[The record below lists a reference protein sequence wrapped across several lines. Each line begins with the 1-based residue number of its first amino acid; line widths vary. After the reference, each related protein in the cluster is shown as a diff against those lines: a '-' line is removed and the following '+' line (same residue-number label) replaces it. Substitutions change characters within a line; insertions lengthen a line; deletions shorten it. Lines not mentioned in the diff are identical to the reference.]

1 MSIDVTTVSVPITV
15 SASGTKVEAT
25 VSGGI
30 GPAGTAATITVGTVT
45 TGAAGS
51 SATVVNSGTA
61 SAAVLNFTIPA
72 GATGP
77 QGPVGPPGT
86 TTWAGI
92 TDKPA
97 TFAPAAHTH
106 TPAEVGL
113 GNVENTSDASKPVS
127 TAQAAADAAVA
138 SAAAADATSKANA
151 AQAHAIQ
158 RANHTG
164 TQAISTVTG
173 LQAALDGKQA
183 AGSYAATVHGHTI
196 SDVTGLQAALDAKAT
211 PADVTAAVTAV
222 IDAAPAA
229 LDTLNELAA
238 ALGDDANF
246 ASTVTTALAGK
257 AAAVHSHGISDV
269 TGLQTALDGKAAATH
284 THTSSEVGLG
294 NVPNVN
300 ATQRSSHTGSQTA
313 STISDFTT
321 AAAAAAPV
329 QSVAGKT
336 GTVTLAKGD
345 VGLGNVDN
353 TSDANKPVSSA
364 TQTAL
369 NGKAAAVHTHAIADV
384 TSLQTQL
391 DYRVSSAVPFTENH
405 TDARGSQYQA
415 GDLVHVGGNVWR
427 AIATNDAIV
436 PGSSGAENYWVYVGP
451 GYRLNIDILDIANH
465 WLPPA
470 TATDGY
476 VLAWNATNG
485 AWEASAIPTELP
497 SGSAGQLLGHDGTA
511 WVATSLPTAS
521 DTVLGAVKI
530 GSGVTITDGVI
541 SVSTNYA
548 AATHTHVAADI
559 TDFTTEAAAAAPVQ
573 SVAGQTGA
581 VTLAK
586 GDVGLGNVDNTSDAD
601 KPVSTAT
608 QTALDAKAAASHSH
622 SWNDIT
628 TGTPTTLAGYGI
640 TDAVSSLDSRL
651 TDARTPTAHKTTHAT
666 GGSDALTPTDIG
678 AAAASHTHIP
688 GDVGLGN
695 VPNVDATSRAN
706 HTGTQAISTVSG
718 LQTALDGKAA
728 ATHGH
733 AIADV
738 TGLQT
743 ALDGKQAAGSY
754 AAASHGHVIG
764 DVTGLQTALDGK
776 QAAGSYAAATH
787 GHAIAD
793 VTGLQSALDGK
804 QTAGSYAAATHTHAA
819 ADITSGTIA
828 DARLPIATVAQSV
841 AGTSASTLVTP
852 HSMHLSRRGSGRSK
866 FFELFTDFAMTA
878 SGISEGSD
886 GFLWGRH
893 VSGTGADCNT
903 YSNRFLSFSRPGAG
917 ILSMITGTTAT
928 GRAGIDSWND
938 NSIFRFDQGTTTFET
953 LIYIPTLAT
962 ATDDY
967 VLRLGFVQGNA
978 LTNDV
983 IAFEY
988 NRSNSVNWHG
998 VTGWNGGYTRVDTG
1012 VAVAATKWLLLALEF
1027 TSTSLT
1033 LRINGTACGTITS
1046 NIRPD
1051 GGTRL
1056 GTHLLKTAG
1065 TTSVTVLLDYVYYR
1079 HDFNSDRTFTP

>member
-164 TQAISTVTG
+164 TQAISTVSG

-196 SDVTGLQAALDAKAT
+196 AEVTGLQAALDAKAT

-257 AAAVHSHGISDV
+257 AAAVHSHVIADVTGLQSALDGKQAAGSYAAAVHTHGISDV

-284 THTSSEVGLG
+284 THTIG
-294 NVPNVN
+294 NVTGLQ
-300 ATQRSSHTGSQTA
+300 AALDGKQAAGSYAAASHTHAAVDITN
-313 STISDFTT
+313 FT
-321 AAAAAAPV
+321 AAA
-329 QSVAGKT
+329 S
-336 GTVTLAKGD
+336 
-345 VGLGNVDN
+345 
-353 TSDANKPVSSA
+353 
-364 TQTAL
+364 
-369 NGKAAAVHTHAIADV
+369 
-384 TSLQTQL
+384 
-391 DYRVSSAVPFTENH
+391 
-405 TDARGSQYQA
+405 
-415 GDLVHVGGNVWR
+415 
-427 AIATNDAIV
+427 
-436 PGSSGAENYWVYVGP
+436 
-451 GYRLNIDILDIANH
+451 
-465 WLPPA
+465 
-470 TATDGY
+470 
-476 VLAWNATNG
+476 
-485 AWEASAIPTELP
+485 
-497 SGSAGQLLGHDGTA
+497 
-511 WVATSLPTAS
+511 
-521 DTVLGAVKI
+521 
-530 GSGVTITDGVI
+530 
-541 SVSTNYA
+541 
-548 AATHTHVAADI
+548 
-559 TDFTTEAAAAAPVQ
+559 AAAPVQ

-586 GDVGLGNVDNTSDAD
+586 ADVGLGNVDNTSDLD
-601 KPVSTAT
+601 KPVSSAT
-608 QTALDAKAAASHSH
+608 QQALDAKAPETHVH
-622 SWNDIT
+622 SWSDIT
-628 TGTPTTLAGYGI
+628 SGAPTTLAGYGI
-640 TDAVSSLDSRL
+640 ADAVSSSDSRL
-651 TDARTPTAHKTTHAT
+651 SDARTPTAHKSTHAT

-738 TGLQT
+738 TGLQ
-743 ALDGKQAAGSY
+743 
-754 AAASHGHVIG
+754 
-764 DVTGLQTALDGK
+764 
-776 QAAGSYAAATH
+776 
-787 GHAIAD
+787 
-793 VTGLQSALDGK
+793 SALDGK

-828 DARLPIATVAQSV
+828 TARLGSGTAGPYTWLAGDSAWKTFAFIPGFAGFADADDWASRVTTNGGSVSAATMTAVYQFCLAIAAAGIRDRFFRLNLF
-841 AGTSASTLVTP
+841 AGTGLASALVPLYRGPTRTGTQYGNTTDTNTNFVSGDYVETGSTGGLQGLRTATKRLETGVSPSTFSGFNF
-852 HSMHLSRRGSGRSK
+852 HTSAYEIVGSDTSYDNTIGAWATASNAGFSMGTSDLTTKYECSVPNNAIQLTQTAIAGHYIFSQTGNRVGLLIGSG
-866 FFELFTDFAMTA
+866 
-878 SGISEGSD
+878 GQI
-886 GFLWGRH
+886 
-893 VSGTGADCNT
+893 
-903 YSNRFLSFSRPGAG
+903 
-917 ILSMITGTTAT
+917 TTAYVGGNNLISDWSAAT
-928 GRAGIDSWND
+928 WGVSVFALQSAAG
-938 NSIFRFDQGTTTFET
+938 TFVN
-953 LIYIPTLAT
+953 YSSS
-962 ATDDY
+962 
-967 VLRLGFVQGNA
+967 RLG
-978 LTNDV
+978 
-983 IAFEY
+983 
-988 NRSNSVNWHG
+988 
-998 VTGWNGGYTRVDTG
+998 GYSLG
-1012 VAVAATKWLLLALEF
+1012 L
-1027 TSTSLT
+1027 SLT
-1033 LRINGTACGTITS
+1033 AAQAALFYAAMEQFQSAMGRK
-1046 NIRPD
+1046 P
-1051 GGTRL
+1051 
-1056 GTHLLKTAG
+1056 
-1065 TTSVTVLLDYVYYR
+1065 
-1079 HDFNSDRTFTP
+1079 